1 MHRINFITGIEA
13 IVVALALL
21 GFIVVLAWRFVARMV
36 RMPGRSF
43 RGPLP
48 SWSDREISLSAR
60 LRSHVEM
67 LAGTI
72 GARSLTSAPENLAL
86 AEKYITETIASNGL
100 QPERHEFTLVGLV
113 AEKRMEKAGTPMR
126 LAGLKTAN
134 IIAEIRG
141 VSRPEEI
148 VLVGAHYDSVFD
160 CPAANDNGSGVA
172 AILEL
177 TRMLAGLKL
186 SRTVRFVAFTNE
198 EPPFFRSEDMG
209 STRYAR
215 LCREQNQNIVA
226 MLSLETIG
234 CYTDAPGSQKYPWP
248 FNLLYPSRGNF
259 VSFVGN
265 SHSRALVRNVWF
277 AVWSKSS
284 SSWLGEVT
292 FWWTAAKQMFSFA
305 VVHRWG
311 TSLQSEFTCL
321 ALFFIE
327 KTLLK

>member
-1 MHRINFITGIEA
+1 
-13 IVVALALL
+13 
-21 GFIVVLAWRFVARMV
+21 
-36 RMPGRSF
+36 
-43 RGPLP
+43 
-48 SWSDREISLSAR
+48 
-60 LRSHVEM
+60 
-67 LAGTI
+67 
-72 GARSLTSAPENLAL
+72 
-86 AEKYITETIASNGL
+86 
-100 QPERHEFTLVGLV
+100 
-113 AEKRMEKAGTPMR
+113 MEKAGTPMR